1 MTLSLANL
9 AARAIRLFEPETA
22 HRLTIRLLQSGL
34 APRRP
39 APDDPVLRCVRW
51 GRTFASP
58 VGLAAGFDKNAEV
71 PDAMLRFGFGFVE
84 TGSVT
89 PRPQAGNPKP
99 RLFRLPAQRAVI
111 NRMGFNNDGI
121 EAVRERLAKRQGRP
135 GIVGANLGANK
146 DSDDRI
152 ADYVEG
158 TRALAPMVDYLVVNV
173 SSPNTPG
180 LRGLQTEDSLRD
192 LIGRVRAARNAA
204 IPDTSR
210 QPPVLVKIAPDFT
223 NDDLDAVAATL
234 LDLAV
239 DGIIVSNTTVGMRD
253 RLTGPNAGETGG
265 LSGKP
270 LFDLSTRCL
279 SRVYR
284 ATGGQVPLIGV
295 GGVDSGDAAYAK
307 IRAGASLVQLYT
319 ALVFHGPG
327 LVRQIS
333 DDLAALLRRDGFT
346 HLDEAVGTD
355 LG

>member
-1 MTLSLANL
+1 MISPLANL
-9 AARAIRLFEPETA
+9 GARAIRLFEPETA
-22 HRLTIRLLQSGL
+22 HRLTIRLLQAGL
-34 APRRP
+34 APRQP
-39 APDDPVLRCVRW
+39 TPDDPVLRCTRW
-51 GRTFASP
+51 GRTFPSP

-89 PRPQAGNPKP
+89 PRPQAGNPRP
-99 RLFRLPAQRAVI
+99 RLFRLPAQQAVI

-121 EAVRERLAKRQGRP
+121 DAVRDRLVKRQGRR

-146 DSDDRI
+146 DSSDRV

-158 TRALAPMVDYLVVNV
+158 TRALAALVDYLVVNV

-192 LIGRVRAARNAA
+192 LIGRVRDARDAGTPQ
-204 IPDTSR
+204 IDQR
-210 QPPVLVKIAPDFT
+210 PPILVKIAPDFT
-223 NDDLDAVAATL
+223 DDDLDAVAAAL

-239 DGIIVSNTTVGMRD
+239 DGIIISNTTVGLRD
-253 RLTGPNAGETGG
+253 QLTGPHADETGG
-265 LSGKP
+265 LSGRP

-279 SRVYR
+279 SRVHR
-284 ATGGQVPLIGV
+284 ATGGQIPLIGV
-295 GGVDSGDAAYAK
+295 GGIDSGAAAYAK

-333 DDLAALLRRDGFT
+333 DDLAALLRRDGFA
-346 HLDEAVGTD
+346 HIDEAVAAD
-355 LG
+355 LE